1 MLSAIPDR
9 ANAFRGKRNKYAR
22 AFVREPFG
30 ISIGPLDDTTEAL
43 G

>member
-1 MLSAIPDR
+1 MPSATPDR

-22 AFVREPFG
+22 AFLREPFG